1 MEYSDAVIS
10 GCEVLSEDTQTAFE
24 ALSCPKMGYMES
36 ELGSAEVANFYDTIL
51 EGKELAVED

>member
-1 MEYSDAVIS
+1 MIS
-10 GCEVLSEDTQTAFE
+10 GSETLSDETAAAFE
-24 ALSCPKMGYMES
+24 ALSCPKLGYMES